1 METYETFARFAQV
14 WGLLGFMALFAI
26 VLFYAL
32 KPSNR
37 EAFDEAAQVPL
48 EKD

>member
-1 METYETFARFAQV
+1 METYEMLASFAQV
-14 WGLLGFMALFAI
+14 WGLLGFMAVFAG

-37 EAFDEAAQVPL
+37 DVFDEASRVPL

>member
-1 METYETFARFAQV
+1 MTLYETLASFAQV
-14 WGLLGFMALFAI
+14 WGLLGFVTIFGI

-37 EAFDEAAQVPL
+37 EAFDEASQVPL